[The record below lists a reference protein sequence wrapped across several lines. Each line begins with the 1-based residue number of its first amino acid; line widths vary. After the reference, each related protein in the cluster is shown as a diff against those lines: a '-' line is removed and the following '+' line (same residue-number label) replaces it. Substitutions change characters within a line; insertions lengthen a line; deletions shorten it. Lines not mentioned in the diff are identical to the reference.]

1 MKIRK
6 SKAQGRSQTVDLSIF
21 MMLQSVAELFFVADS
36 VRYLADAPVNAE
48 SIIEALT
55 AFVLVLGIFMAG
67 WQLRLTLERM
77 AAQGRALDIARGDF
91 VRIIETQFDI
101 WGLTAAEREVG
112 MLALKGLD
120 LAEIAR
126 LRGSAQGTVRAQMT
140 RIYAKAGV
148 SGRAQFAAWF
158 VEDLLGDGISPP
170 EAGEAE
176 QPT

>member
-6 SKAQGRSQTVDLSIF
+6 IKAQGRSQTVALALF
-21 MMLQSVAELFFVADS
+21 MVLQSIAALFFVADAVRDLVDGPLGVES
-36 VRYLADAPVNAE
+36 V
-48 SIIEALT
+48 IEALT
-55 AFVLVLGIFMAG
+55 AFVLVFGIFMAA

-112 MLALKGLD
+112 MLALKGID
-120 LAEIAR
+120 IAEIAR
-126 LRGSAQGTVRAQMT
+126 LRGSAQGTVRTQMT
-140 RIYAKAGV
+140 RIYAKSGV

-158 VEDLLGDGISPP
+158 VEELLGDGISQPH
-170 EAGEAE
+170 GEE
-176 QPT
+176 KT

>member
-6 SKAQGRSQTVDLSIF
+6 SKAQGRSQTIALAIF
-21 MMLQSVAELFFVADS
+21 MMLQSVAALFFVADAIRDLS
-36 VRYLADAPVNAE
+36 NAPVNAE

-91 VRIIETQFDI
+91 VRIIETQFDV

-158 VEDLLGDGISPP
+158 VEELLGDGISPP
-170 EAGEAE
+170 EAGEK
-176 QPT
+176 QQST

>member
-1 MKIRK
+1 MTKTRK
-6 SKAQGRSQTVDLSIF
+6 PARQGRSQTIALAIF
-21 MMLQSVAELFFVADS
+21 MMLQSVAALFFVADAI
-36 VRYLADAPVNAE
+36 RDLADAPVNAE

-101 WGLTAAEREVG
+101 WGLTMAEREVG
-112 MLALKGLD
+112 MLALKGID

-158 VEDLLGDGISPP
+158 VEELLGEGIS
-170 EAGEAE
+170 
-176 QPT
+176 QPAADHES